1 MSQLNVGNVDRAL
14 RILAGLAL
22 ISLAAFGTIGAWGF
36 VGVVPLATGVIAKCP
51 LYTLFGVA
59 TTSR

>member
-22 ISLAAFGTIGAWGF
+22 IGLAAFGVIGIWGF
-36 VGVVPLATGVIAKCP
+36 GGIVPLATGVIAKCP
-51 LYTLFGVA
+51 LYTLLGVA